1 MLPALCTA
9 AVFFFLRGQMNYD
22 KHTDNRYLGLTFD
35 TQSGINVLKALL
47 GLGYNKVSIRL
58 MLSFALSKIEHRREK
73 LEKMK
78 QLLQIKDSIS
88 ISSLAKALGFTRQT
102 IYNWRDAG
110 YIFSTDQGK
119 IDLEETVAFWEAI
132 DDWVQ

>member
-1 MLPALCTA
+1 M
-9 AVFFFLRGQMNYD
+9 GQMKYD
-22 KHTDNRYLGLTFD
+22 EHTDNRYLGLTFD
-35 TQSGINVLKALL
+35 TQSGIDVLKALL
-47 GLGYNKVSIRL
+47 GLGRDKVSVHL

-88 ISSLAKALGFTRQT
+88 VSSLAKALGVTRQT

-110 YIFSTDQGK
+110 YIFRTPQNQ
-119 IDLEETVAFWEAI
+119 IDLKETVEFWEAI
-132 DDWVQ
+132 DDWIQ

>member
-1 MLPALCTA
+1 MPPTKNVKVTNHFCQLY
-9 AVFFFLRGQMNYD
+9 Q
-22 KHTDNRYLGLTFD
+22 HTDNRYLGLTFD
-35 TQSGINVLKALL
+35 TQSGIDVLKALL
-47 GLGYNKVSIRL
+47 GLGRDKVSVRL

-88 ISSLAKALGFTRQT
+88 VSSLAKALGVTRQT

-110 YIFSTDQGK
+110 YIFRTPQNQ
-119 IDLEETVAFWEAI
+119 IDLKETVEFWEAI

>member
-1 MLPALCTA
+1 MK
-9 AVFFFLRGQMNYD
+9 FD
-22 KHTDNRYLGLTFD
+22 IHSDNRYLGLTFD
-35 TQSGINVLKALL
+35 TQSGINVLTALRDL
-47 GLGYNKVSIRL
+47 GRDKVSVRL

-88 ISSLAKALGFTRQT
+88 VSSLAKALGVTRQT

-110 YIFSTDQGK
+110 CIFLSPQNQ
-119 IDLEETVAFWEAI
+119 IDLKETVEFWEAI

>member
-1 MLPALCTA
+1 MK
-9 AVFFFLRGQMNYD
+9 YD

-35 TQSGINVLKALL
+35 TQTGINVLTALRDL
-47 GLGYNKVSIRL
+47 KYDKVSVRL

-78 QLLQIKDSIS
+78 QLLQIKESIS
-88 ISSLAKALGFTRQT
+88 VSSLAKALGVARQT

-110 YIFSTDQGK
+110 YIFHTQQGQV
-119 IDLEETVAFWEAI
+119 DLKETVEFWEVI
-132 DDWVQ
+132 DDWAP